1 MTILPACFHW
11 GQQYSEKQMMLQ
23 LLGFTS
29 HVSFLIGVCIG
40 LDFRPD
46 DKQLTKIKHLD
57 ILGFSPNK
65 SNIFYELWVVSKTFC
80 EFGHELMT
88 MIML

>member
-1 MTILPACFHW
+1 
-11 GQQYSEKQMMLQ
+11 MMLQ
-23 LLGFTS
+23 SLGFTS
-29 HVSFLIGVCIG
+29 HVSFLIGVCKG

-65 SNIFYELWVVSKTFC
+65 SNIFYELWDVSKTFC